1 MTAPVRGRA
10 SERRSSVS
18 DPPAQVLA
26 GRAGLGGRLQPVEIG
41 IDEAGRIQSVGRV
54 RDGGRRHDVGEAVI
68 LPAATDLHVHL
79 REPGGSGESVASGT
93 LEAALGGV
101 TLIGEMPNTVPPVTN
116 SDRLEEKAALVR
128 GRAAVDVLL
137 YGSPVVPRSIPGLA
151 ARAGALKV
159 YLSPTTGIDAAPSAA
174 EIPALFE
181 RLAPFDL
188 PVSVHAEDPTAF
200 SDKVAPID
208 PPAGTPTD
216 HPGPRLGRSLTCGRC
231 PIASASTWPTSPRR
245 ASVAE
250 LRGRGRSF
258 EATAHHLLLSDRSG
272 ADARFKVNPPL
283 RREADRAGLWEA
295 FRCGEIPCL
304 ASDHAPHPVDR
315 KSLRFDRAP
324 SGMPGLETMLPLML
338 AEVRAGQ
345 LSLDVLQ
352 RAACDRPA
360 RWFGQPL
367 GRIAPGHRANLLVVD
382 FRARLYAP
390 SRGAARSVRL
400 DGVRRLGGDVPRRA
414 LEGRRA
420 DRSRGRVRRA
430 TGRPRRRSGVRPGRP
445 GESRPTVAERRPGLP
460 SPGTRRRSETATG
473 TPGRVGGGASPGPG
487 RRR

>member
-1 MTAPVRGRA
+1 MTAPARGRA

-26 GRAGLGGRLQPVEIG
+26 GRAWVGGRLQPVEIG

-208 PPAGTPTD
+208 PAGWDSHRPPRAEARALAHLRPVPDRFRLHVAHVTTP
-216 HPGPRLGRSLTCGRC
+216 
-231 PIASASTWPTSPRR
+231 

-295 FRCGEIPCL
+295 FRRGEIPCL

-338 AEVRAGQ
+338 AEVRSGQ

-382 FRARLYAP
+382 FRARRTLRAADLHAP
-390 SRGAARSVRL
+390 CGWTAFEGWEAVFPVEHWRDGERIVREGEYVGRPDGRVVVPEFAPAARANHA
-400 DGVRRLGGDVPRRA
+400 RR
-414 LEGRRA
+414 
-420 DRSRGRVRRA
+420 
-430 TGRPRRRSGVRPGRP
+430 
-445 GESRPTVAERRPGLP
+445 
-460 SPGTRRRSETATG
+460 
-473 TPGRVGGGASPGPG
+473 
-487 RRR
+487 